1 VQRLT
6 PHRSRNVCLAGIT
19 VGGFPLV
26 TEFSTASLEITM
38 SKLHQVTLPVAL
50 FVSALFLSACASTPQ
65 EEVAKPSPVAATAA
79 PEAAPEAAAAP
90 AAAPEAVAVKSAPA
104 ASAAEPA
111 AKPAVKKA
119 KKKVAK
125 AAPKPAPVEPVAAPA
140 PVVKE
145 APPVAAPA
153 PVAQPA
159 PAVEVT
165 PLPKATP
172 PGFLEQYWM
181 WLLGI
186 IIAIIAILW
195 MKKKD

>member
-1 VQRLT
+1 M
-6 PHRSRNVCLAGIT
+6 
-19 VGGFPLV
+19 GGFPLV
-26 TEFSTASLEITM
+26 NEFSTVSLENTM
-38 SKLHQVTLPVAL
+38 SKMHQVTLPVTL

-65 EEVAKPSPVAATAA
+65 EEVVKPAPVTTEAAAPAPVAAPA
-79 PEAAPEAAAAP
+79 PEVAIEQPAPAVTAAAP
-90 AAAPEAVAVKSAPA
+90 AA
-104 ASAAEPA
+104 
-111 AKPAVKKA
+111 KPVVKKA

-125 AAPKPAPVEPVAAPA
+125 AAPKPAPVEPVAAP
-140 PVVKE
+140 VVKE

-159 PAVEVT
+159 PAVVVT